1 MEKITIKYECCPTL
15 NDIKDFMTRLNML
28 SPSTM
33 FVKDGTWHH
42 DAVTYADYNT
52 YNVSTP
58 YSGIGFFKKAN
69 DIFPEII
76 FNHSSQKVYIFS
88 DSILEYVF
96 KNCKDFKKIE
106 QKPICVSL
114 DYEKAFD
121 KEYDIFAVVDNFRQ
135 EQANENNR
143 TKL

>member
-15 NDIKDFMTRLNML
+15 SDIKDFMTRLNML

-33 FVKDGTWHH
+33 FVKDGTWRH
-42 DAVTYADYNT
+42 DAVTYTDDNT
-52 YNVSTP
+52 YNMSTP
-58 YSGIGFFKKAN
+58 YSGIGFFEKAN

-76 FNHSSQKVYIFS
+76 FNHSSQKVYIFA
-88 DSILEYVF
+88 DSILEYIF
-96 KNCKDFKKIE
+96 KGFKEIG
-106 QKPICVSL
+106 QKPTCVSL

-121 KEYDIFAVVDNFRQ
+121 KEYDIFAVVDNHRQ
-135 EQANENNR
+135 EKANENNR

>member
-15 NDIKDFMTRLNML
+15 SDIKDFMTRLNML

-33 FVKDGTWHH
+33 FVKDGTWRH
-42 DAVTYADYNT
+42 DAATYADDKT
-52 YNVSTP
+52 YNNLSTP
-58 YSGIGFFKKAN
+58 YSGIGFFEKAN

-76 FNHSSQKVYIFS
+76 FNHSSQKVYIFA
-88 DSILEYVF
+88 DSILEYIF
-96 KNCKDFKKIE
+96 KGFKEIG
-106 QKPICVSL
+106 QKPTCVSL

-121 KEYDIFAVVDNFRQ
+121 KEYDIFTAVDNHRQ

>member
-15 NDIKDFMTRLNML
+15 NDIKDFITRLSML

-42 DAVTYADYNT
+42 DAVTYADDNT

-88 DSILEYVF
+88 DSILEYIF
-96 KNCKDFKKIE
+96 KE
-106 QKPICVSL
+106 LGQELICVSL

-121 KEYDIFAVVDNFRQ
+121 KEYNIFVAVDNVRQ
-135 EQANENNR
+135 EKANENNR

>member
-1 MEKITIKYECCPTL
+1 MEKITIKYECCPTFS
-15 NDIKDFMTRLNML
+15 DIKDFMTRLNMS

-33 FVKDGTWHH
+33 FVKDGTWQH
-42 DAVTYADYNT
+42 DVVSYADNKT
-52 YNVSTP
+52 YNVSNP
-58 YSGIGFFKKAN
+58 FSGIGFFEKAT

-76 FNHSSQKVYIFS
+76 FNHSSQKVYIFA
-88 DSILEYVF
+88 DSILEYIF
-96 KNCKDFKKIE
+96 KEIG
-106 QKPICVSL
+106 QKPIYVSL

-135 EQANENNR
+135 EKANENNR